1 MRVWRLERSP
11 HRSFS
16 LTLLLVSF
24 VVVGCGSGGS
34 GSSQG
39 SGSSARRAF
48 ELNVAGCDKFTV
60 ADAAEF
66 LGLPAGALKD
76 KSQDISDQSRWCIY
90 SDAQDPRKGV
100 TFTVEREESV
110 NDAVIAF
117 QQFRDHVGVAVG
129 VLGEAGDKAHNV
141 EGLGDEA
148 LWTPVPGGVY
158 ARKGRYSVQVN
169 GPSPRRPRAPLARG
183 VCTST
188 TNPARFSIRACFR

>member
-1 MRVWRLERSP
+1 
-11 HRSFS
+11 
-16 LTLLLVSF
+16 
-24 VVVGCGSGGS
+24 
-34 GSSQG
+34 
-39 SGSSARRAF
+39 
-48 ELNVAGCDKFTV
+48 
-60 ADAAEF
+60 
-66 LGLPAGALKD
+66 
-76 KSQDISDQSRWCIY
+76 
-90 SDAQDPRKGV
+90 V

-169 GPSPRRPRAPLARG
+169 TPSDEQMQIKIAKRILKEH
-183 VCTST
+183 
-188 TNPARFSIRACFR
+188 